1 MELQTTTGNG
11 SAVVTLVYT
20 VDADVALCFDS
31 GSGREY
37 ERTVHTATLNQVL
50 FNGID
55 IIDAISDEQFS
66 DLEMECEAEVSKQQ
80 RLANAFPSLQSAA
93 NGLMSL
99 SIRGAA

>member
-37 ERTVHTATLNQVL
+37 ERTVYTTTLNQVL

-55 IIDAISDEQFS
+55 IIDAISDEQFA
-66 DLEMECEAEVSKQQ
+66 DLAMECEEAEGVE
-80 RLANAFPSLQSAA
+80 A
-93 NGLMSL
+93 
-99 SIRGAA
+99 